1 MPSGGSFIYKKSISQ
16 KEIPLWP
23 IPYLSVS
30 LSRLQQSC
38 CFRLRCPSLPLSSGK
53 KEGELCPAWIGAAA
67 FCMVLEQL
75 INAAVLGT
83 GSSAVSAFL
92 LGHPW
97 LYAVYGGL
105 SAGILEET
113 ARFLVY
119 RTMLKDSVGRENAV
133 TFGVGFG
140 GLECIMVLGLTVL
153 STLMMSISF
162 NNMGAE
168 AFAAQYANSEYQIVL
183 ETIAE
188 INAISPLA
196 GVMNCVERTAVFAL
210 QIELSVLMFGVV
222 RSQKFWLYPVSIL
235 LHAVVGFLAALYQ
248 TNVLTSVYL
257 LEVLL
262 VVYAV
267 AVFFLARKV
276 YGELPWKN
284 RASWTISAE

>member
-1 MPSGGSFIYKKSISQ
+1 MADTI
-16 KEIPLWP
+16 
-23 IPYLSVS
+23 SVS
-30 LSRLQQSC
+30 IIITFAAELL
-38 CFRLRCPSLPLSSGK
+38 FSLALPILALVIWKK
-53 KEGELCPAWIGAAA
+53 KEGTELRPAWIGAAA
-67 FCMVLEQL
+67 YFVFGMVLEQL

-133 TFGVGFG
+133 TFGIGFG

-196 GVMNCVERTAVFAL
+196 G
-210 QIELSVLMFGVV
+210 LMFGVV

-235 LHAVVGFLAALYQ
+235 LHAVVGVLAALYQ

-276 YGELPWKN
+276 YGELPMEKP
-284 RASWTISAE
+284 RELDHFGRVIKRK

>member
-1 MPSGGSFIYKKSISQ
+1 MADTI
-16 KEIPLWP
+16 
-23 IPYLSVS
+23 SVS
-30 LSRLQQSC
+30 IIITFAAELL
-38 CFRLRCPSLPLSSGK
+38 FSLALPILALVIWKK
-53 KEGELCPAWIGAAA
+53 KEGTELRPAWIGAAA
-67 FCMVLEQL
+67 YFV
-75 INAAVLGT
+75 
-83 GSSAVSAFL
+83 
-92 LGHPW
+92 
-97 LYAVYGGL
+97 
-105 SAGILEET
+105 
-113 ARFLVY
+113 
-119 RTMLKDSVGRENAV
+119 
-133 TFGVGFG
+133 FG
-140 GLECIMVLGLTVL
+140 MVLGLTAL

-210 QIELSVLMFGVV
+210 QIELSVLMFSVV

-235 LHAVVGFLAALYQ
+235 LHAAVGFLAALYQ

-276 YGELPWKN
+276 YGELPMEKP
-284 RASWTISAE
+284 RELDHFGRVIKRK

>member
-1 MPSGGSFIYKKSISQ
+1 MPSAFAFSFIESISQ

-30 LSRLQQSC
+30 SSRLQQSC

-53 KEGELCPAWIGAAA
+53 EEGTELRPAWIGAAA
-67 FCMVLEQL
+67 YFVFGMVLEQL

-133 TFGVGFG
+133 TFGIGFG

-196 GVMNCVERTAVFAL
+196 GVMNCVERAAVFAL

-248 TNVLTSVYL
+248 RTCLPPSIFWSAARCVRRGGL
-257 LEVLL
+257 LPRTQGL
-262 VVYAV
+262 
-267 AVFFLARKV
+267 R
-276 YGELPWKN
+276 
-284 RASWTISAE
+284 

>member
-1 MPSGGSFIYKKSISQ
+1 
-16 KEIPLWP
+16 
-23 IPYLSVS
+23 
-30 LSRLQQSC
+30 
-38 CFRLRCPSLPLSSGK
+38 
-53 KEGELCPAWIGAAA
+53 
-67 FCMVLEQL
+67 
-75 INAAVLGT
+75 
-83 GSSAVSAFL
+83 
-92 LGHPW
+92 
-97 LYAVYGGL
+97 
-105 SAGILEET
+105 
-113 ARFLVY
+113 
-119 RTMLKDSVGRENAV
+119 
-133 TFGVGFG
+133 
-140 GLECIMVLGLTVL
+140 MVLGLTVL

-210 QIELSVLMFGVV
+210 QIELSVLMFSVV

-276 YGELPWKN
+276 YGELPMEKS
-284 RASWTISAE
+284 RELDHFGRVIKRK